1 MKTLYIECNMGAA
14 GDMLMGALSEL
25 IDDAD
30 GFVARMNSLGLPGVH
45 VEREAASKCGIMG
58 THMCVTVDGMEEDDH
73 FHHDHHEH
81 ADEQHHEHCGDHEHT
96 HADHDHADEHD
107 HVHADHVHCYD
118 HEHHHIH
125 VEHHHHGDEDHVHAH
140 HHHAG
145 MHDIEHMINDLD
157 LSDGV
162 KQRAMSVYKLIA
174 EAESHAHGCTVEKI
188 HFHEVGTAD
197 AVADVVGVCELIERI
212 APDQIIVSP
221 VNLGSGMVRCAHGL
235 LPVPAPAT
243 AYILR
248 GAPVYGSTIRGELCT
263 PTGAALLTSLADS
276 FGPLP
281 LMRVERI
288 GYGMGTRD
296 FKAANCVRAYLGE
309 CE

>member
-73 FHHDHHEH
+73 FHNDHHDH

-125 VEHHHHGDEDHVHAH
+125 VEHHHH
-140 HHHAG
+140 AG

-174 EAESHAHGCTVEKI
+174 EAESHAHGCAVEKI

-212 APDQIIVSP
+212 APDRIIVSP

-248 GAPVYGSTIRGELCT
+248 GAPVYGSAIRGELCT

-281 LMRVERI
+281 LMRVDRI

-296 FKAANCVRAYLGE
+296 FKAANCVRVYLGE

>member
-73 FHHDHHEH
+73 FHHDH
-81 ADEQHHEHCGDHEHT
+81 
-96 HADHDHADEHD
+96 HDHADEHD

-248 GAPVYGSTIRGELCT
+248 GAPVYGSAIRGELCT

-296 FKAANCVRAYLGE
+296 FKAANCVRVYLGE

>member
-58 THMCVTVDGMEEDDH
+58 THMRVTVDGMEEDDH
-73 FHHDHHEH
+73 FHNDHHEH

-96 HADHDHADEHD
+96 HADHDH
-107 HVHADHVHCYD
+107 VHADHVHCYD
-118 HEHHHIH
+118 Y
-125 VEHHHHGDEDHVHAH
+125 EHHHHGDEDHVHAH

-248 GAPVYGSTIRGELCT
+248 GAPVYGSAIRGELCT

-296 FKAANCVRAYLGE
+296 FKAANCVRVYLGE

>member
-73 FHHDHHEH
+73 FHNDHHGH

-118 HEHHHIH
+118 HEHH
-125 VEHHHHGDEDHVHAH
+125 HVHAH

-174 EAESHAHGCTVEKI
+174 EAESHAHGCAVEKI

-248 GAPVYGSTIRGELCT
+248 GAPVYGSAIRGELCT

-296 FKAANCVRAYLGE
+296 FKAANCVRVYLGE

>member
-30 GFVARMNSLGLPGVH
+30 GFAAHMNSLGLPGVH
-45 VEREAASKCGIMG
+45 VEREVASKCGIMG
-58 THMCVTVDGMEEDDH
+58 THMRVTVDGLEEDDH
-73 FHHDHHEH
+73 IHDEHHVH
-81 ADEQHHEHCGDHEHT
+81 ADDHNHEHCDAHEHT
-96 HADHDHADEHD
+96 HADHDNIDDHEHA
-107 HVHADHVHCYD
+107 HADHVHCDD
-118 HEHHHIH
+118 HEHNHVH
-125 VEHHHHGDEDHVHAH
+125 VEHHHGDDAHGHAH

-145 MHDIEHMINDLD
+145 MHDIEHMINDLAI
-157 LSDGV
+157 SDGV
-162 KQRAMSVYKLIA
+162 KQHALSVYKLIA
-174 EAESHAHGCTVEKI
+174 EAESHAHGCTVDQI
-188 HFHEVGTAD
+188 HFHEVGTSD
-197 AVADVVGVCELIERI
+197 AIADVVGVCELIERI
-212 APDQIIVSP
+212 SPEQIIVSP
-221 VNLGSGMVRCAHGL
+221 INLGSGMVRCAHGL

-296 FKAANCVRAYLGE
+296 FKAANCVRVYLGE

>member
-73 FHHDHHEH
+73 FHHDHH
-81 ADEQHHEHCGDHEHT
+81 
-96 HADHDHADEHD
+96 DHADEHD

-125 VEHHHHGDEDHVHAH
+125 VEHHHHGDEDNVHAH

-174 EAESHAHGCTVEKI
+174 EAESHAHGCAVEKI

-197 AVADVVGVCELIERI
+197 AVADVVGVCELIEHI
-212 APDQIIVSP
+212 APDRIIVSP

-248 GAPVYGSTIRGELCT
+248 GAPVYGSAIRGELCT

-296 FKAANCVRAYLGE
+296 FKAANCVRVYLGE

>member
-25 IDDAD
+25 IDD
-30 GFVARMNSLGLPGVH
+30 
-45 VEREAASKCGIMG
+45 ASKCGIMG

-81 ADEQHHEHCGDHEHT
+81 ADEQHHEHCGDHEHI

-248 GAPVYGSTIRGELCT
+248 GAPVYGSAIRGELCT

-296 FKAANCVRAYLGE
+296 FKAANCVRVYLGE